1 MEESTMKTIQKSLH
15 FVGSGETL
23 TVKISLENVPPRM
36 GAEVLTSFLDN
47 LFEDAKKAIFQ

>member
-36 GAEVLTSFLDN
+36 GAEVITSFLDN